1 MMPLWLERLIHN
13 NAYVALVAYT
23 PEMFSVQL
31 ILNVIVP
38 RLARMQPKNML
49 LFCVKISHLVPSLL
63 EKHHCRA
70 VERVCL

>member
-1 MMPLWLERLIHN
+1 MPLWLERLIYN

-38 RLARMQPKNML
+38 RLARMQPKNN
-49 LFCVKISHLVPSLL
+49 INS
-63 EKHHCRA
+63 
-70 VERVCL
+70 